1 MIQTKKCKQGA
12 VRRGAWGVRKMKGRM
27 GEEENGRAGRHQGVT
42 VLPHGTVQMGGKAL
56 QEFRAVKGSHDR
68 GLM

>member
-1 MIQTKKCKQGA
+1 
-12 VRRGAWGVRKMKGRM
+12 MKGRM

-42 VLPHGTVQMGGKAL
+42 VLPHGTVQMGGKAP
-56 QEFRAVKGSHDR
+56 QELWAVKGSHDS

>member
-1 MIQTKKCKQGA
+1 MG
-12 VRRGAWGVRKMKGRM
+12 RKEDEG
-27 GEEENGRAGRHQGVT
+27 ENGRAGRHQGVT

-56 QEFRAVKGSHDR
+56 QEFRAVNGSHER